1 MGGTDC
7 VACRF
12 TLTKIEE
19 YKNWRIKK
27 MKKMKKYILS
37 AMLTVLVISGLLVT
51 VKSLTFGPKDS
62 ADGQGTLVNED
73 SSRSEFTFNV
83 KRNPNGKVTG
93 SATLRNPSYK
103 AGNGQTEKIKIDV
116 TCLKVVGNLAVMG
129 GTTKRKNNQA
139 KAEAIY
145 FAVEDNGD
153 AGAESDAIFRGF
165 YFDDDPSTEGDV
177 QRCESIE
184 REVLV
189 LEPIKAGNIK
199 VKS

>member
-1 MGGTDC
+1 
-7 VACRF
+7 
-12 TLTKIEE
+12 
-19 YKNWRIKK
+19 
-27 MKKMKKYILS
+27 MKKMKKIILS
-37 AMLTVLVISGLLVT
+37 AMLTILVISGLLVT
-51 VKSLTFGPKDS
+51 VKSFSFGAKDS
-62 ADGQGTLVNED
+62 ADGEGKLVNED
-73 SSRSEFTFNV
+73 GSQSEFTFNV

-116 TCLKVVGNLAVMG
+116 TCLKVIGNVAVMG
-129 GTTKRKNNQA
+129 GTTKRKNSQA

-153 AGAESDAIFRGF
+153 VGAESDGIFRGF
-165 YFDDDPSTEGDV
+165 YFDDDSSTEGDV